1 MAMDV
6 VQVKVFVPDQAAL
19 KEVLSAGNFSL
30 DCNNPQRDQSGDFVI
45 TLYGPKAET
54 DKLKNLKYRLEV
66 DEDFGAVLEERQK
79 EVSTKDRFEGGKVK
93 PEGLGIK
100 R

>member
-1 MAMDV
+1 MDV
-6 VQVKVFVPDQAAL
+6 VRVKLWIPDQKTL
-19 KEVLSAGNFSL
+19 KDVLSLGHFSLECGTPKRDESGNFI
-30 DCNNPQRDQSGDFVI
+30 I

-54 DKLKNLKYRLEV
+54 DKLASLKLRKEV
-66 DEDFGAVLEERQK
+66 DENFGAVLEARQK
-79 EVSTKDRFEGGKVK
+79 EVSKTDRFQGGKIK